1 MSLFCLYHKC
11 RENLGFV
18 VHFTNACKGDGRVNI
33 TLNEKARL
41 LSTFFGPALESYSH
55 AATEPE
61 AAPAYDDAWNAASSS
76 HSATTGNALQYN
88 NERPPAL
95 NILIQVVGSRGDV
108 QPFVALGQVLKSQ
121 YGHRVR
127 IATHPV
133 FKNFVEDEGG
143 LEFFSIGGDPSQLMA
158 YMVKHPGLLPGL
170 DAFAKGHI
178 SERRKSTYLML
189 QGCWRS
195 CIEPAE
201 DSKICKK
208 PFTADVIIANPPSF
222 AHIHCAQKL
231 SIPLHIM
238 FT

>member
-1 MSLFCLYHKC
+1 MRLSQND
-11 RENLGFV
+11 E
-18 VHFTNACKGDGRVNI
+18 GDGRVNI
-33 TLNEKARL
+33 NLNEKARL
-41 LSTFFGPALESYSH
+41 LSALFGPAIESH
-55 AATEPE
+55 AHVAAQRDP
-61 AAPAYDDAWNAASSS
+61 APAYDDAWNAASTLPPAASS
-76 HSATTGNALQYN
+76 TAPQINS
-88 NERPPAL
+88 ERPPAL
-95 NILIQVVGSRGDV
+95 NIVVQVVGSRGDV

-133 FKNFVEDEGG
+133 FKSFVEDEGG

-158 YMVKHPGLLPGL
+158 YMVKHPGLLPGFN
-170 DAFAKGHI
+170 AFTKGHV
-178 SERRKSTYLML
+178 SERKRSTYAML
-189 QGCWRS
+189 EGCWRS
-195 CIEPAE
+195 CIEVAE
-201 DSKICKK
+201 DSNVCKK